1 MPNGFMQI
9 GVGGDI
15 KLFVVIYFLFM
26 LKQQY
31 AESVMRIFLGIIA
44 ALIILANNSPYAAD
58 FPGEGMQDISNRAR
72 VGFFNITDNV
82 LRIIIL
88 LDNET
93 MSEFD
98 HDSMYSSGILY
109 LVNNASGWQGFISYT
124 TDMIKFSGVS
134 ISRCT
139 LSSVSALTC
148 EIISNKMARL
158 YNKNKIYYSGQY
170 IVNLTEFQLIN
181 TPSFKDLEEQAIRTK
196 LTRRNKYVP
205 LDDSLSLERK
215 KKVIDEMYSE
225 KSIKSLIEEYRSL
238 MSIVNFTSSW
248 VGNE

>member
-1 MPNGFMQI
+1 M
-9 GVGGDI
+9 
-15 KLFVVIYFLFM
+15 K
-26 LKQQY
+26 
-31 AESVMRIFLGIIA
+31 IFIGIIA
-44 ALIILANNSPYAAD
+44 MFIIMANNSPYAAA
-58 FPGEGMQDISNRAR
+58 FPGDGMQDISNRAR
-72 VGFFNITDNV
+72 VGFFNATHNV

-93 MSEFD
+93 VSGFD

-124 TDMIKFSGVS
+124 TDMIKFSDIS

-139 LSSVSALTC
+139 LSSANALTC
-148 EIISNKMARL
+148 EITSNKMARL
-158 YNKNKIYYSGQY
+158 YDNNKIYYSGQY
-170 IVNLTEFQLIN
+170 IVNLTEFQLTN

-205 LDDSLSLERK
+205 LDDSLSLERR

-225 KSIKSLIEEYRSL
+225 KNIKSLIEDYRSL